1 MLASDLPATHRALD
15 MADAVGV
22 ESPALNQ
29 ASNEK
34 WQSDIPFI
42 LQGSL
47 NGTHFGGIK
56 LDAIK
61 CMVIFRDFPLVNS
74 CVKFGLGGWKYWKSL
89 Y

>member
-1 MLASDLPATHRALD
+1 MLKSVGLCGLLWCTVFLMLASDLPATHRALD

-29 ASNEK
+29 AST
-34 WQSDIPFI
+34 DIPFI

-61 CMVIFRDFPLVNS
+61 CMVIFRDFP
-74 CVKFGLGGWKYWKSL
+74 
-89 Y
+89 